1 MAKPAEVP
9 EWATDTNYSSGVDIG
24 TPTKVD
30 PGSGVKAQGHVPGT
44 RGAAQ
49 TMNWWKNLV
58 GSWVGWVN
66 ETFGEDSGEWVYVDS
81 SGAPTPKTRTI
92 IITGPRFRTRSTGTA
107 VYAPGGGGGGFL
119 NSAGALRLQ
128 SNSVNVDLE
137 LQALL
142 PHGAEITRIR
152 AMVTPG
158 ASGRAGLDRL
168 YVTATR
174 RPAMDFDAPSADE
187 ETTWSSIW
195 YQAASTS
202 LQTIDSG
209 AVALS
214 IDSGV
219 PAFLVVKGGADAGTN
234 NDFLYGVEITFSD
247 PGPRNF

>member
-1 MAKPAEVP
+1 
-9 EWATDTNYSSGVDIG
+9 
-24 TPTKVD
+24 
-30 PGSGVKAQGHVPGT
+30 
-44 RGAAQ
+44 
-49 TMNWWKNLV
+49 
-58 GSWVGWVN
+58 
-66 ETFGEDSGEWVYVDS
+66 
-81 SGAPTPKTRTI
+81 
-92 IITGPRFRTRSTGTA
+92 
-107 VYAPGGGGGGFL
+107 GFL
-119 NSAGALRLQ
+119 NSPGALRLQ
-128 SNSVNVDLE
+128 WIRVNVDLE

-142 PHGAEITRIR
+142 AHGAEVTRIR

-168 YVTATR
+168 SVTATR
-174 RPAMDFDAPSADE
+174 IPALDFDAPSAEE
-187 ETTWSSIW
+187 ETTWSTIW

-234 NDFLYGVEITFSD
+234 NDLLYGVEITFSD